1 MILYVPSSAAESLS
15 NALWG
20 LTRPPEVR
28 TEADTQYLFSWRD
41 DLLGTR
47 QLIVDTEFEI
57 LIHADADFAPI
68 GAILQPWI
76 NSGHLPADTNTTLA
90 ALIDSKRGQ
99 YLVVYDAFP
108 AYFKSLAMTQEQ
120 MIAAG
125 RMDANATFAVRGL

>member
-1 MILYVPSSAAESLS
+1 MSTVYVPSSAAEDLS

-28 TEADTQYLFSWRD
+28 TDADTQYLFSWRD

-57 LIHADADFAPI
+57 LIHPDADYSPI
-68 GAILQPWI
+68 GVILQPWI
-76 NSGHLPADTNTTLA
+76 TSGHLPPDTNATLS

-99 YLVVYDAFP
+99 QMVVYDAFP
-108 AYFKSLAMTQEQ
+108 QFFKDQAKTLEQ
-120 MIAAG
+120 MISAGWLAAPG
-125 RMDANATFAVRGL
+125 VTP